1 MCKKVKIGKAAVVA
15 TAKPLGLLLCSSTPS
30 FSTPYFFE
38 WSRNGW
44 DKEAS
49 SEKNT
54 KIFLNLFQLS
64 KIFLKLLNC
73 YHIVNC
79 LIKHNSWQRFEKI
92 FKKQK
97 RFYKPYFFSKKI
109 VSLEFPKCF
118 CRHLT
123 LDSYLVHF
131 LHLGDDE
138 QMDYCNEF
146 LLCREPL
153 SEKRIL
159 LGTLLMIISCLSLS
173 PPNAKPL
180 AAHAGWPSFLANHNS
195 LKSFCFFR
203 WMW

>member
-54 KIFLNLFQLS
+54 KIFLNLFRLS

-97 RFYKPYFFSKKI
+97 RFYKPYFFFPKKI

-118 CRHLT
+118 RRYIT

-131 LHLGDDE
+131 FAPRRRRANG
-138 QMDYCNEF
+138 
-146 LLCREPL
+146 LLQRIFALPWTPL
-153 SEKRIL
+153 RK
-159 LGTLLMIISCLSLS
+159 
-173 PPNAKPL
+173 K
-180 AAHAGWPSFLANHNS
+180 NS
-195 LKSFCFFR
+195 LRHTANDHFLFISFST
-203 WMW
+203 

>member
-1 MCKKVKIGKAAVVA
+1 MFCIKDAHLCLPHCTTASLLCFFSNVVKNAIFIATHSVGTRWRSAEEQQRKEGVKTVCVCKKVKIGKAAVVA

-54 KIFLNLFQLS
+54 KIFLNLFRLS

-97 RFYKPYFFSKKI
+97 RFYKPYFFFQKNSFTRISKM
-109 VSLEFPKCF
+109 
-118 CRHLT
+118 
-123 LDSYLVHF
+123 F
-131 LHLGDDE
+131 L
-138 QMDYCNEF
+138 
-146 LLCREPL
+146 
-153 SEKRIL
+153 
-159 LGTLLMIISCLSLS
+159 
-173 PPNAKPL
+173 
-180 AAHAGWPSFLANHNS
+180 
-195 LKSFCFFR
+195 
-203 WMW
+203 